1 MDALKR
7 AERIKQGEDAG
18 SASPPAATAPTRD
31 LAAELGIAA
40 AAPPQVAPAN
50 PVMTELTL
58 APLGSHAPA
67 PQTLSQPAAASSPRE
82 RPTTA
87 PRGTVDASQAADRL
101 AAKSVFAAKKPAGG
115 ASRKPLFALLGLL
128 LAFGAV
134 GAAYVW
140 MQVHS
145 ATSAPVV
152 TQAPVA
158 AGTINPAPPT
168 LPRADESAPVAGTK
182 PDAIAPPSAGVFAQ
196 PAARENAASASAP
209 AGGPAALVPPVS
221 PVPAVPPV
229 GVERAV
235 TERGAGGVI
244 PREPI
249 LRKGAD
255 AAIAQ
260 GGTPV
265 QRPANLQI
273 SRDRAA
279 AAIDPAVTAGYAALV
294 AGQIE
299 TAREH
304 YTRALAADTSSRD
317 AMLGL
322 AAVASRSG
330 RLDVADGLYQ
340 RVLEFH
346 PRDAFASAQLAAV
359 RGGDAATES
368 RVRRMAAEQKDP
380 AGAAPLHFTLGNQ
393 MAAQNRWPEAQ
404 HAYFGAFAAEPDN
417 PDFCY
422 NLAVSL
428 DHMRQIR
435 QAHDYYAR
443 ALELAQRRGATFDA
457 ASARARLEQLAAA
470 LK

>member
-1 MDALKR
+1 M
-7 AERIKQGEDAG
+7 
-18 SASPPAATAPTRD
+18 
-31 LAAELGIAA
+31 
-40 AAPPQVAPAN
+40 
-50 PVMTELTL
+50 
-58 APLGSHAPA
+58 
-67 PQTLSQPAAASSPRE
+67 
-82 RPTTA
+82 
-87 PRGTVDASQAADRL
+87 
-101 AAKSVFAAKKPAGG
+101 
-115 ASRKPLFALLGLL
+115 
-128 LAFGAV
+128 
-134 GAAYVW
+134 
-140 MQVHS
+140 
-145 ATSAPVV
+145 
-152 TQAPVA
+152 
-158 AGTINPAPPT
+158 
-168 LPRADESAPVAGTK
+168 
-182 PDAIAPPSAGVFAQ
+182 
-196 PAARENAASASAP
+196 
-209 AGGPAALVPPVS
+209 PPV
-221 PVPAVPPV
+221 PQK

-235 TERGAGGVI
+235 AERGPGGGVI

-260 GGTPV
+260 GGAPV

-273 SRDRAA
+273 SRDGAA

-304 YTRALAADTSSRD
+304 YTRALAADSSGRD
-317 AMLGL
+317 ALLGL

-330 RLDVADGLYQ
+330 RADVADGLYQ

-346 PRDAFASAQLAAV
+346 PRDPFAIAQLAAV

-368 RVRRMAAEQKDP
+368 RIRRMAAEQKDP
-380 AGAAPLHFTLGNQ
+380 AGAAPLQFTLGNQ

-404 HAYFGAFAAEPDN
+404 HAYFAAFAAEPDN

-435 QAHDYYAR
+435 PAHDYYAR
-443 ALELAQRRGATFDA
+443 ALELAQRRGAAFDA
-457 ASARARLEQLAAA
+457 ASARARVEQLAAA

>member
-1 MDALKR
+1 
-7 AERIKQGEDAG
+7 
-18 SASPPAATAPTRD
+18 
-31 LAAELGIAA
+31 
-40 AAPPQVAPAN
+40 
-50 PVMTELTL
+50 MTELTL
-58 APLGSHAPA
+58 APLGSPAPA
-67 PQTLSQPAAASSPRE
+67 PQTSSQPAAASSSRE
-82 RPTTA
+82 RPAAA
-87 PRGTVDASQAADRL
+87 PRGTDRASQAADRL
-101 AAKSVFAAKKPAGG
+101 AAKSVFAAKRPAAG
-115 ASRKPLFALLGLL
+115 ASRKPLFALVGLL
-128 LAFGAV
+128 LAFGAG

-140 MQVHS
+140 MQMHS
-145 ATSAPVV
+145 TTSAPVV
-152 TQAPVA
+152 AQAPVA
-158 AGTINPAPPT
+158 AGTINPAPAA
-168 LPRADESAPVAGTK
+168 LPRADEAAPVVGAK
-182 PDAIAPPSAGVFAQ
+182 PDAISPPSAGAVAQ
-196 PAARENAASASAP
+196 PVAREPTASASAP
-209 AGGPAALVPPVS
+209 AGGPAALAPPVRPVRPVPPV
-221 PVPAVPPV
+221 PPT

-235 TERGAGGVI
+235 TERSPGGGVI

-260 GGTPV
+260 GGAPV

-304 YTRALAADTSSRD
+304 YARALAADSSSRD
-317 AMLGL
+317 ALLGL

-330 RLDVADGLYQ
+330 RADVADGLYQ

-346 PRDAFASAQLAAV
+346 PRDVFAIAQMAAV

-380 AGAAPLHFTLGNQ
+380 AATAPLQFTLGNQ

-404 HAYFGAFAAEPDN
+404 HAYFAAFAAESDN

-428 DHMRQIR
+428 DHMRQVR

-443 ALELAQRRGATFDA
+443 ALELAQRRGAAFDA